1 MSRLDIR
8 PGVSFVGAIDWERRL
23 FDALIPTPDGTSYN
37 SYLVSGS
44 EKTALIDTVDPS
56 VDFVLVNNL
65 DELKVGRIDYIICNH
80 AEQDHSGSI
89 PIILD
94 LYPDAR
100 VVCTH
105 RCKDMLKDLMHLD
118 EDVFIT
124 VNDKENLSLGNRT
137 FEFIY
142 TPWVHWPETMVTY
155 LKEDNI
161 LFSTD
166 FFGSHLSQSSLY
178 VRDECQVYES
188 AKRYFGEIMMPFRT
202 NIQKN
207 LEKLKGYKIDVIAPS
222 HGPLYDKPAFI
233 LDAYHSWVYDPPKNI
248 VLLPYVSMHGS
259 TKAMIDH
266 LVDALIQRQ
275 VEVKQFDL
283 TVTDTGKLAIALV
296 DAATLVLGTCTVL
309 GGAHPMAANTAFLA
323 NALRPNL
330 KFASVIGS
338 YGWASKA
345 VEQITSSLTNIKVE
359 VLAPVYI
366 KGYPS
371 EENFQALGLLADTIE
386 NKHRDNGFK

>member
-1 MSRLDIR
+1 
-8 PGVSFVGAIDWERRL
+8 
-23 FDALIPTPDGTSYN
+23 
-37 SYLVSGS
+37 
-44 EKTALIDTVDPS
+44 
-56 VDFVLVNNL
+56 
-65 DELKVGRIDYIICNH
+65 
-80 AEQDHSGSI
+80 
-89 PIILD
+89 
-94 LYPDAR
+94 
-100 VVCTH
+100 
-105 RCKDMLKDLMHLD
+105 
-118 EDVFIT
+118 
-124 VNDKENLSLGNRT
+124 
-137 FEFIY
+137 
-142 TPWVHWPETMVTY
+142 
-155 LKEDNI
+155 
-161 LFSTD
+161 
-166 FFGSHLSQSSLY
+166 
-178 VRDECQVYES
+178 
-188 AKRYFGEIMMPFRT
+188 
-202 NIQKN
+202 
-207 LEKLKGYKIDVIAPS
+207 
-222 HGPLYDKPAFI
+222 
-233 LDAYHSWVYDPPKNI
+233 
-248 VLLPYVSMHGS
+248 MHGS

>member
-371 EENFQALGLLADTIE
+371 EENFKALGLLADTIE